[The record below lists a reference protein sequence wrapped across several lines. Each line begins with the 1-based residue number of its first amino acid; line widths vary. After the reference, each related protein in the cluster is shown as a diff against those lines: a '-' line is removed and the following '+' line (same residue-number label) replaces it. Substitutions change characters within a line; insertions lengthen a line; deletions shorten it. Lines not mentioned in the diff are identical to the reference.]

1 MRLKKFA
8 ILLIISL
15 SCSCS
20 SQIINRGYVA
30 DKGVFE
36 QINIGMKKNSV
47 KNIMGSPSYI
57 TTINGETYY
66 YLSSKFEKNGFMSP
80 KEIERNIFS
89 IQFDDNEVIQNIYNY
104 GLNDGKV
111 FDYINR
117 RTISRGTELTLLQD
131 LFDDVGRYTNAESLG
146 KRAF

>member
-89 IQFDDNEVIQNIYNY
+89 IQFDDTKLYKIFIITVLMTEKS
-104 GLNDGKV
+104 L
-111 FDYINR
+111 
-117 RTISRGTELTLLQD
+117 TI
-131 LFDDVGRYTNAESLG
+131 
-146 KRAF
+146 